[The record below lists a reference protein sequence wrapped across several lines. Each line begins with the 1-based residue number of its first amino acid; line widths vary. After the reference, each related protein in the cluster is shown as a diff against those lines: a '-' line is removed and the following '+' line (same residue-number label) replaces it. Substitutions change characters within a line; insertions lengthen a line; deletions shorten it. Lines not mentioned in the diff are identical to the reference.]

1 MKKVFISFFLALCLV
16 FSWCNSSRGEE
27 TVNAKEILKPGTFFI
42 SLPIVNYLIEDV
54 DSGPG
59 MNLFVF
65 GPLQSPLGASMFGPA
80 FGFFLSKYIYLDLA
94 INIIHANSSSSDDSS
109 SYKETMYSV
118 GGYLGADLPVPESD
132 RVFLNVES
140 GFGYSGMSFNSGGDS
155 NYNSPVFSCG
165 AGIGYFI
172 TRNLAL
178 NPKFSFSHVF
188 EHHTESDY
196 TVGLNLNIFFPGEK

>member
-1 MKKVFISFFLALCLV
+1 
-16 FSWCNSSRGEE
+16 
-27 TVNAKEILKPGTFFI
+27 
-42 SLPIVNYLIEDV
+42 
-54 DSGPG
+54 
-59 MNLFVF
+59 
-65 GPLQSPLGASMFGPA
+65 MFGPA
-80 FGFFLSKYIYLDLA
+80 FGFFLAKYIYLDLA
-94 INIIHANSSSSDDSS
+94 INILHANSSESEGGSFS
-109 SYKETMYSV
+109 ETMYSV

-132 RVFLNVES
+132 RLFFNVES
-140 GFGYSGMSFNSGGDS
+140 GFGYSGMSFNDGGDS